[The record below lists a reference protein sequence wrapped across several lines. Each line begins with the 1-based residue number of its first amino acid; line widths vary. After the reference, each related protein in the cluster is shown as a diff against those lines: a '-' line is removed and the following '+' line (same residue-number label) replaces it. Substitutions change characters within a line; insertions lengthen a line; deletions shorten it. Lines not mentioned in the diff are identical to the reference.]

1 MRNNLRSQLRYG
13 RFISLLALQGILVV
27 SSAQAACYKTPRTAV
42 DAFEADS
49 SVAFGSESTGYRV
62 ARIQSDPVLKQR
74 WAMIA
79 SCGHP
84 EWPVFALRAGEE
96 SLPKISQEGR
106 RPLAEGVK
114 AAPAVRAGDIVL
126 LWRQERLLRIE
137 AAGVSEESG
146 DLGKAIRVRLLHR
159 SMDDQSILEQFF
171 GIVRGPSNVEI
182 QP

>member
-1 MRNNLRSQLRYG
+1 MRNNLCSQLRYG
-13 RFISLLALQGILVV
+13 RFLSLLALQGILMA
-27 SSAQAACYKTPRTAV
+27 SSTQAACYKTPRTAV
-42 DAFEADS
+42 DAFEADPSAS
-49 SVAFGSESTGYRV
+49 SASESSGYRV
-62 ARIQSDPVLKQR
+62 ARIQSDPVLRQR

-84 EWPVFALRAGEE
+84 EWPVFALRTGEE
-96 SLPKISQEGR
+96 GLPKISQEGR
-106 RPLAEGVK
+106 RSLAKGIKV
-114 AAPAVRAGDIVL
+114 APAVRAGDIVL

-146 DLGKAIRVRLLHR
+146 DLGKTIRVRLLHR
-159 SMDDQSILEQFF
+159 NTDGQSILEQFS